1 MELLSLTDGNNRGT
15 RMRIAVMNHV
25 VNAGGGVR
33 YDRALLIAIRKIR
46 PDIDITYFT
55 PGNKLKF
62 EGIYTELSD
71 AGINI
76 KPVSHAIPLLTRI
89 VYSINYWVSGGGFL
103 YGDHIVGKI
112 LNGIK
117 KKVKGSL
124 STTHKLD
131 HYDLV
136 FFTWPYFMDC
146 PDLICPI
153 FFIPHDFNYKYFF
166 GAHIYRKETVDILTH
181 QHEMWLEKA
190 KPIVSTHFMASE
202 LGKFYPKYKDKISVV
217 HLAPFSL
224 SNHSEEKAFEIVQK
238 LGIDYDYI
246 LYPCNTT
253 YHKNLGVLISA
264 VYILNKRG
272 KNIKLVYVGYDT
284 QDIKGKADYV
294 GVESNDKDFDVIGL
308 GYVSNDEIDALIK
321 HAKAVVSP
329 SLYEAGNGPGLDAWM
344 QGTPVAMSDIPAFIE
359 HMQIQGVRARVF
371 DPKNPY
377 DIAEKIEWILD
388 HPRQAKEDAMYSAK
402 KIREWSWE
410 NVARKYIQ
418 IFENGIKK

>member
-1 MELLSLTDGNNRGT
+1 
-15 RMRIAVMNHV
+15 MNHV
-25 VNAGGGVR
+25 VNAGGGAR
-33 YDRALLIAIRKIR
+33 YDRALLIAIKQIR
-46 PDIDITYFT
+46 PDIDITYFA
-55 PGNKLKF
+55 PGNKLKL
-62 EGIYTELSD
+62 EGIYEELSD

-76 KPVSHAIPLLTRI
+76 EPVSHAMPLLTRI
-89 VYSINYWVSGGGFL
+89 LRSIKYWVPQSGFL
-103 YGDHIVGKI
+103 YGDHLVGRI
-112 LNGIK
+112 LNDIK
-117 KKVKGSL
+117 KRVKRSL
-124 STTHKLD
+124 SVTHKLNS
-131 HYDLV
+131 YDLV

-146 PDLICPI
+146 PDLKCPM

-166 GAHIYRKETVDILTH
+166 GSHIYRKELVDILTH
-181 QHEMWLEKA
+181 QHELWLEKA
-190 KPIVSTHFMASE
+190 MPIVSTHFVANE
-202 LGKFYPKYKDKISVV
+202 IGKFFPKYKDKVSVV

-224 SNHSEEKAFEIVQK
+224 SDHSEEKISEIVQK

-264 VYILNKRG
+264 VHILNQRG

-284 QDIKGKADYV
+284 QEIKGKAHYV

-308 GYVSNDEIDALIK
+308 GYVSNDAIDALIK
-321 HAKAVVSP
+321 RAKAVVNP
-329 SLYEAGNGPGLDAWM
+329 SLYEAGNGSGLDAWM
-344 QGTPVAMSDIPAFIE
+344 QGTPVAMSDIPAFTE

-371 DPKNPY
+371 DPKNPH

-388 HPRQAKEDAMYSAK
+388 NPKQAKEDAVYSKK